1 MTEPTRTA
9 LLVTGGARG
18 IGAAIA
24 AEGVRRGWRVGVID
38 VQPSDL
44 DGVTSFPA
52 DITDE
57 AAVIGVV
64 DEFGAPDITVN
75 NAGLVRFGPL
85 TDLSADDWR
94 AVVDVNL
101 TGTFLVARTVA
112 RAIQAAGTTGSI
124 VNIGS
129 MNGVAPGPRS
139 GAYGPT
145 KAAIG
150 LLTQQMAL
158 EWAPAIRVNAV
169 APGLIDAGM
178 SEPIYADPEARRAR
192 EARVPLGRLGTEAD
206 IVDVT
211 LWLASDEAR
220 YVTGQTLLVD
230 GGVTMSMLTTLPRPA
245 AVEEPT

>member
-1 MTEPTRTA
+1 MTS
-9 LLVTGGARG
+9 LLVTGGAAG

-24 AEGVRRGWRVGVID
+24 AEGVRRGWRVGVVDRAASSVEGVSSFRAD
-38 VQPSDL
+38 V
-44 DGVTSFPA
+44 
-52 DITDE
+52 TDA
-57 AAVIGVV
+57 AAVVDVV
-64 DEFGAPDITVN
+64 DEFGPPDITVN

-85 TDLSADDWR
+85 VDLSVDDWR
-94 AVVDVNL
+94 SVVDVNL

-112 RAIQAAGTTGSI
+112 RAVQAAGTTAAV
-124 VNIGS
+124 VNISS
-129 MNGVAPGPRS
+129 MNGVVPGPKS
-139 GAYGPT
+139 GAYGST

-178 SEPIYADPEARRAR
+178 SAPIYADAEARRAR
-192 EARVPLGRLGTEAD
+192 EGRVPLARLGTERD
-206 IVDVT
+206 IVDAT

-245 AVEEPT
+245 EVEEPT

>member
-1 MTEPTRTA
+1 MTS
-9 LLVTGGARG
+9 LLVTGGAAG

-24 AEGVRRGWRVGVID
+24 AEGVRRGWRVGVVDRTASSVEGVSSFRAD
-38 VQPSDL
+38 V
-44 DGVTSFPA
+44 
-52 DITDE
+52 TDA
-57 AAVIGVV
+57 AAVVDVV
-64 DEFGAPDITVN
+64 DEFGPPDITVN

-85 TDLSADDWR
+85 VDLSVDDWR
-94 AVVDVNL
+94 SVVDVNL

-112 RAIQAAGTTGSI
+112 RAVQAAGTTAAV
-124 VNIGS
+124 VNISS
-129 MNGVAPGPRS
+129 MNGVVPGPKS
-139 GAYGPT
+139 GAYGST

-178 SEPIYADPEARRAR
+178 SAPIYADAEARRAR
-192 EARVPLGRLGTEAD
+192 EGRVPLARLGTERD
-206 IVDVT
+206 IVDAT

-245 AVEEPT
+245 EVEEPT

>member
-1 MTEPTRTA
+1 MTS
-9 LLVTGGARG
+9 LLVTGGAAG

-24 AEGVRRGWRVGVID
+24 TEGVRRGWRVGVVD
-38 VQPSDL
+38 VRDTGAEGIASYR
-44 DGVTSFPA
+44 A

-57 AAVIGVV
+57 VAVAEVV
-64 DEFGAPDITVN
+64 DDFGAPDITVN
-75 NAGLVRFGPL
+75 NAGLVRFGSL
-85 TDLSADDWR
+85 VDITADDWR
-94 AVVDVNL
+94 AVIDVNL
-101 TGTFLVARTVA
+101 TGTFLVSRTVA
-112 RAIQAAGTTGSI
+112 RAIQSAGGTGAI

-129 MNGVAPGPRS
+129 MNGIAPGPRS

-178 SEPIYADPEARRAR
+178 SGPIYADPDARRAR
-192 EARVPLGRLGTEAD
+192 EARVPLGRLGTAAD

>member
-1 MTEPTRTA
+1 MTSM
-9 LLVTGGARG
+9 LVTGGAAG

-24 AEGVRRGWRVGVID
+24 AEGARRGWRVGVID
-38 VQPSDL
+38 VQPTTAP
-44 DGVTSFPA
+44 GVTSFQA

-57 AAVIGVV
+57 AQIIDVV
-64 DEFGAPDITVN
+64 TAFGPPDITIN

-85 TDLSADDWR
+85 VDLSLDDWR

-101 TGTFLVARTVA
+101 TGTFVVARTVA
-112 RAIQAAGTTGSI
+112 RATLAANQTGAI

-139 GAYGPT
+139 GAYGST
-145 KAAIG
+145 KAAIM

-158 EWAPAIRVNAV
+158 EWAPEIRVNAV

-192 EARVPLGRLGTEAD
+192 EARVPLGRLGTESD
-206 IVDVT
+206 VVDVT
-211 LWLASDEAR
+211 LWLASDQAR
-220 YVTGQTLLVD
+220 YVTGQTIVVD
-230 GGVTMSMLTTLPRPA
+230 GGVTMSMLTTLPRPTE
-245 AVEEPT
+245 VEDPQ